1 MVLVSDAM
9 DAGTAPQERTRPRQ
23 GMLLAVIVLIVVGLD
38 QLTKFIVRNTIE
50 RGESVPEGWPVR
62 LVYYTNSGAA
72 FGILQGATTLLAITS
87 VLGIGLI
94 VIYIMSPGFAR
105 PLMRAGFAF
114 MLGGAIGNLID
125 RVLRGEVDDF
135 IKFPNFPAFN
145 VADSAINIGVALVIW
160 TLLTDDS
167 PEKSSS
173 N

>member
-1 MVLVSDAM
+1 MGQRELA
-9 DAGTAPQERTRPRQ
+9 
-23 GMLLAVIVLIVVGLD
+23 LLAIIVGSVVAFD

-50 RGESVPEGWPVR
+50 RGDSWPADWPVKF
-62 LVYYTNSGAA
+62 VYFTNTGAA
-72 FGILQGATTLLAITS
+72 FGMLQGATTLLAITS
-87 VLGIGLI
+87 LLGIGLI
-94 VIYIMSPGFAR
+94 VIYIMSPGFAS

-160 TLLTDDS
+160 SLLTDPG

-173 N
+173 S